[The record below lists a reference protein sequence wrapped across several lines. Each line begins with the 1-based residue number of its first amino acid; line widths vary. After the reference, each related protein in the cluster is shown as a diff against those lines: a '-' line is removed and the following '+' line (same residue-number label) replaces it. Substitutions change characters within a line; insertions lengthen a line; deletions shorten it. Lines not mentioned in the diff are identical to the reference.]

1 METAFGFCDLCI
13 NAEIVNK
20 NTLHKV
26 LDKLYEMGYSTV
38 AINRTIEETV
48 FESEK
53 KNKKKAGDNE
63 APGVTVPSPPD
74 IADLISEYAGKLRI
88 LNRLTFVFGDPTRT
102 HTLNQ
107 SSSLRKY
114 DLYAVVPKTQAAFQ
128 FACSQLN
135 TDIVLLNRNCVGLK
149 LSRKLYLQAVE
160 RGINFEIQYCDV
172 ISSASRKFAI
182 HYSHLFHMFGKSK
195 NIFISSGASIET
207 QIRSPYD
214 IINLASILGMNETK
228 AKASILS
235 QSRYVILRAEGRRY
249 GKAVFRIQT
258 CSTEKR
264 EMESEMEIEAEETDD
279 EHGDTCTEAK
289 KIKL

>member
-1 METAFGFCDLCI
+1 MGTAFGFCDLCI
-13 NAEIVNK
+13 NVEILDK
-20 NTLHKV
+20 TRCRKV
-26 LDKLYEMGYSTV
+26 LDKLYEI

-48 FESEK
+48 FETEK
-53 KNKKKAGDNE
+53 KNKKKTSDNE

-74 IADLISEYAGKLRI
+74 ITDLVSEYAGKLRI

-114 DLYAVVPKTQAAFQ
+114 DLYAVAPKTQAAFQ

-135 TDIVLLNRNCVGLK
+135 TDIILVNRNCVGLK
-149 LSRKLYLQAVE
+149 LSRKLYLQAAE

-172 ISSASRKFAI
+172 ISNANRKFAI

-195 NIFISSGASIET
+195 NIFISSGASMPT

-214 IINLASILGMNETK
+214 IINLASILGLNETK

-249 GKAVFRIQT
+249 GKAVFQIQT
-258 CSTEKR
+258 SSTERK
-264 EMESEMEIEAEETDD
+264 EMESKMEIETEEADD
-279 EHGDTCTEAK
+279 EHGHTYTEAK